1 MALAEK
7 ASSEPPAAGSG
18 KRRILSGMRPTGRL
32 HLGNYYG
39 ALYNWVKLQEHYR
52 CYYFVADW
60 HAITTEYE
68 APQAISRFIPEMIID
83 WLSAGLDPKKST
95 LFVQSAIPE
104 HAELYL
110 IFGMFTPVPW
120 LERNPTYKDQ
130 IEALAHKDLT
140 TYGFLGY
147 PVLQA
152 ADILM
157 YKAEGVPVGVDQVPH
172 VEMTREI
179 ARRFNHLYRPIFPE
193 PEALLTEIPKL
204 TGTDG
209 RKMSKS
215 YDNCIYLSDPPEEMA
230 RKVRQMTTDT
240 LRPFRRDP
248 GEPDRCLA
256 FPFHRLNLPKERL
269 AEIIEDCRGAAL
281 GCVDCKKLLA
291 EALLENMVPLQER
304 RRHFEAHPDEV
315 RDILAEGNKRARGTG
330 QRNHGR
336 SARGHRLQPAV
347 SKRQKLR
354 GKRQKRPIS
363 FILALDSASSRVS
376 AVHPVFIS
384 HRRGASTQRNR
395 ICFLLL
401 QFPFLLFTF
410 YFCLMSEERLQK
422 FLSRA
427 GVASRRAAEELI
439 RAGRVR
445 VNGRVVTEMGTKV
458 DPAREVVLLDNRP
471 VSAAAPPLTVVLHK
485 PYGYICTRRDPQGR
499 RLVMDLLPEDLRGR
513 LYPVGRL
520 DYDATGLLLLS
531 SDGELA
537 HRLTPPATRCPAAT
551 G

>member
-1 MALAEK
+1 MVSAEISGSQ
-7 ASSEPPAAGSG
+7 AAAADSS
-18 KRRILSGMRPTGRL
+18 KRRILSGMRTTGRL

-68 APQAISRFIPEMIID
+68 APQDISGFIPEMIID
-83 WLSAGLDPKKST
+83 WLSAGLDPEKST

-104 HAELYL
+104 HAELFL
-110 IFGMFTPVPW
+110 IFAMFTPVPW

-130 IEALAHKDLT
+130 IQALAHKDLT
-140 TYGFLGY
+140 TFGFLGY

-215 YDNCIYLSDPPEEMA
+215 YDNCIYLSDTPEVMA
-230 RKVRQMTTDT
+230 QKVRQMTTDT

-256 FPFHRLNLPKERL
+256 FPFHRLNLPRERL
-269 AEIIEDCRGAAL
+269 AEIMQDCRAATL

-291 EALLENMVPLQER
+291 ESLLKNMAPLQER

-315 RDILAEGNKRARGTG
+315 QDILQEGNKRARE
-330 QRNHGR
+330 Q
-336 SARGHRLQPAV
+336 ARQTMAEVREAIGFNLP
-347 SKRQKLR
+347 
-354 GKRQKRPIS
+354 
-363 FILALDSASSRVS
+363 
-376 AVHPVFIS
+376 
-384 HRRGASTQRNR
+384 
-395 ICFLLL
+395 C
-401 QFPFLLFTF
+401 QF
-410 YFCLMSEERLQK
+410 
-422 FLSRA
+422 
-427 GVASRRAAEELI
+427 
-439 RAGRVR
+439 
-445 VNGRVVTEMGTKV
+445 
-458 DPAREVVLLDNRP
+458 
-471 VSAAAPPLTVVLHK
+471 
-485 PYGYICTRRDPQGR
+485 
-499 RLVMDLLPEDLRGR
+499 
-513 LYPVGRL
+513 
-520 DYDATGLLLLS
+520 
-531 SDGELA
+531 
-537 HRLTPPATRCPAAT
+537 
-551 G
+551 